1 MQGVLCVLLL
11 AGALTQAP
19 AQSQTAPAARELSV
33 VAQEVL
39 SSIQS
44 VKNQTGAL
52 LKELEKPKP
61 ERQAAQAALTEGMAQ
76 VRQIRKLIEELD
88 AFYASMPEAQQSALR
103 RSWSVAMIL
112 NGCLES
118 ALDSLA
124 DPSADVWS
132 EVRTGLECAQRRA
145 EQLEEVL
152 APFRRPR

>member
-1 MQGVLCVLLL
+1 MKGVLCVLLL
-11 AGALTQAP
+11 GAAL
-19 AQSQTAPAARELSV
+19 AQGQTAPAGRDLGT

-39 SSIQS
+39 SSIQN
-44 VKNQTGAL
+44 VKNHTGSL
-52 LKELEKPKP
+52 LKELEKPRP
-61 ERQAAQAALTEGMAQ
+61 ERQTAQAVLADALAQ
-76 VRQIRKLIEELD
+76 VKQIRRLIEELD

-132 EVRTGLECAQRRA
+132 EVRTGLECARRRA
-145 EQLEEVL
+145 DQLEEVL
-152 APFRRPR
+152 APFRRTR

>member
-1 MQGVLCVLLL
+1 MKGVLCVLLL
-11 AGALTQAP
+11 AGALTQAV
-19 AQSQTAPAARELSV
+19 AQSQTAPAARDLGV

-61 ERQAAQAALTEGMAQ
+61 ERQAAQAALADGMAQ
-76 VRQIRKLIEELD
+76 VKQIRKLIEELD
-88 AFYASMPEAQQSALR
+88 AFYGSMPEAQQSALR

-152 APFRRPR
+152 APFRRSR